1 MAWWGFGWR
10 WRSRASAFGCE
21 PSVIQVQDLLALGAA
36 TCWAAS
42 ALLSAEPSKHLGAFA
57 FVRWRMMA
65 VLLLLWPAA
74 WLLSDF
80 SRASISAIAVMAL
93 SGVIGISLGDSALF
107 GAMNRL
113 GPRRTG
119 VLFATHAL
127 FSAGLGF
134 VLLSERLG
142 LQAYV
147 GALVTVGGVMVAV
160 AWGRRSSEV
169 HAWEPEGN
177 SRSGVGLALLAAF
190 CQAVGALIA
199 KPVLS
204 GEVAMDPVLAL
215 ALRVSAAW
223 LALWLGWALRPSV
236 GAAKQAINWTVF
248 KQTAIC
254 GWVGMGVG
262 MGLLLWALSLG
273 AVGAVGVLSSISP
286 VMVLPLLWWK
296 FKRVPAIGAWVGA
309 ALAVFGTALMLTR

>member
-1 MAWWGFGWR
+1 MMHA
-10 WRSRASAFGCE
+10 
-21 PSVIQVQDLLALGAA
+21 QDLLALGAA

-42 ALLSAEPSKHLGAFA
+42 ALLSAEPAKHLGAFA
-57 FVRWRMMA
+57 FVRWRMLA
-65 VLLLLWPAA
+65 VLLVLWPAA
-74 WLLSDF
+74 WLVSDF
-80 SRASISAIAVMAL
+80 SQANWLNIAVMAL
-93 SGVIGISLGDSALF
+93 SGVLGISLGDSALF

-127 FSAGLGF
+127 FSAALGY
-134 VLLSERLG
+134 VLLGERLG
-142 LQAYV
+142 LQAYG
-147 GALVTVGGVMVAV
+147 GALVTVSGVMVAV

-177 SRSGVGLALLAAF
+177 SHSGVGLALVAAF
-190 CQAVGALIA
+190 FQAVGALIA

-204 GEVAMDPVLAL
+204 GESAMDPVLAL

-223 LALWLGWALRPSV
+223 LILVLGWALRPSAS
-236 GAAKQAINWTVF
+236 GATHPINWRVF
-248 KQTAIC
+248 GQTAFS

-273 AVGAVGVLSSISP
+273 DVGAVGVLSSISP
-286 VMVLPLLWWK
+286 VLVLPLLWWK
-296 FKRVPAIGAWVGA
+296 FRRVPALGAWLGA
-309 ALAVFGTALMLTR
+309 ALAVTGTALMLTR

>member
-1 MAWWGFGWR
+1 
-10 WRSRASAFGCE
+10 
-21 PSVIQVQDLLALGAA
+21 
-36 TCWAAS
+36 
-42 ALLSAEPSKHLGAFA
+42 LGAFA
-57 FVRWRMMA
+57 FVRWRMFA
-65 VLLLLWPAA
+65 VLLALWPVA

-80 SRASISAIAVMAL
+80 SRASVTAIAVMAL

-134 VLLSERLG
+134 VLLGERLG
-142 LQAYV
+142 LQAYA
-147 GALVTVGGVMVAV
+147 GAVVTVVGVMVAV
-160 AWGRRSSEV
+160 AWGRRSSEI
-169 HAWEPEGN
+169 HAWEPQGN
-177 SRSGVGLALLAAF
+177 SRSGVGLALLAAG
-190 CQAVGALIA
+190 CQALGALIA
-199 KPVLS
+199 KPVLT
-204 GEVAMDPVLAL
+204 GEAAMDPVLAL

-223 LALWLGWALRPSV
+223 LALWLGWALRPSAS
-236 GAAKQAINWTVF
+236 AAQHPINWTVF
-248 KQTAIC
+248 GQTALS

-273 AVGAVGVLSSISP
+273 DVGAVGVLSSISP

-296 FKRVPAIGAWVGA
+296 FKRIPAWGAWLGA
-309 ALAVFGTALMLTR
+309 ALAVSGTALMLTR